1 MIVQTHFVSHTAIL
15 SAISVGLLYLTGC
28 SVTPSTAKPD
38 SKTTVTIPTTIP
50 TTQANPDTQT
60 LTTRPLDKALQQCA
74 SEFLEK
80 TQPTMTAK
88 LSQKN
93 LSPVL

>member
-28 SVTPSTAKPD
+28 SVAPSTAKPD
-38 SKTTVTIPTTIP
+38 SNTINTPATIPN
-50 TTQANPDTQT
+50 TQANPDTQA

-74 SEFLEK
+74 SEF
-80 TQPTMTAK
+80 
-88 LSQKN
+88 
-93 LSPVL
+93 